1 MIDNKSHIV
10 YFLGIG
16 GIGMSALAR
25 YFNAQGYSV
34 SGYDRTPS
42 PLTKRLED
50 EGIAVHYVDDPSLI
64 PEDIEFVVLT
74 PAIPSNL
81 LELNYLRDKGI
92 RIIKRA
98 EVLGMLS
105 KQHKAIAIAGTHGK
119 TTTTALVTHILMT
132 ANMKLSAFIGG
143 IARNID
149 SNVVIGDNNDDLMV
163 MEADEFDH
171 SFLHLSPFVS
181 IVTSID
187 ADHLDI
193 YGDYQHLVDSFNE
206 FVNKT
211 ADDGLV
217 VYHADLPITTQKKHI
232 TYGLENA
239 DVIAENIRI
248 VNGFT
253 TFDVV
258 VADYGTISSSMRN
271 LSSLRMRLYG
281 NHNVQ
286 NAIAAIIVCTY
297 LGVSEEDIREGLA
310 TFKGVQRR
318 FDIRVRN
325 EKHVY
330 IDDYA
335 HHPAEIKAALLAA
348 RKVFPEK
355 ELTVVFQP
363 HLFTRTRDLMDGF
376 AESLS
381 LADRVILLDI
391 YPARELPIE
400 GVTSAALLEKITAK
414 KKILCKKEELLNTIK
429 GIDPELVMT
438 VGAGDIDRFVPQIER
453 MLGE

>member
-1 MIDNKSHIV
+1 MV

-25 YFNAQGYSV
+25 YFKANGYEV
-34 SGYDRTPS
+34 AGYDRTQS
-42 PLTKRLED
+42 PLTQRLET
-50 EGIAVHYVDDPSLI
+50 EGISVHYVDDPALI
-64 PEDIEFVVLT
+64 PENIEFVVLT
-74 PAIPSNL
+74 PAIPANSK
-81 LELNYLRDKGI
+81 ELNYLRGKSVKI
-92 RIIKRA
+92 VKRA

-105 KQHKAIAIAGTHGK
+105 RQHNSVCIGGTHGK

-132 ANMKLSAFIGG
+132 AGKKLSAFIGG

-149 SNVVIGDNNDDLMV
+149 SNVVIGDNHDECVV

-171 SFLHLSPFVS
+171 SFLQLSPYVS
-181 IVTSID
+181 VVTSID

-193 YGDYQHLVDSFNE
+193 YGDYQHLVESFNE

-211 ADDGLV
+211 SDDGLV
-217 VYHADLPITTQKKHI
+217 IYHENLPIKTDKKHI
-232 TYGLENA
+232 TYGLDNA
-239 DVIAENIRI
+239 DVTAQNICVNQGETCFDLI
-248 VNGFT
+248 VSKEKFGE
-253 TFDVV
+253 DK
-258 VADYGTISSSMRN
+258 N
-271 LSSLRMRLYG
+271 LFYLRDLRELKMSIYG

-286 NAIAAIIVCTY
+286 NALAAIIVCSY
-297 LGVSEEDIREGLA
+297 LGVNEADIRRGLA

-318 FDIRVRN
+318 FDIRVRD
-325 EKHVY
+325 EKHIY

-335 HHPAEIKAALLAA
+335 HHPEEIKAALLAA
-348 RKVFPEK
+348 RKVFSDK

-363 HLFTRTRDLMDGF
+363 HLFTRTRDFMDGF

-400 GVTSAALLEKITAK
+400 GVTSAALLEKITSK
-414 KKILCKKEELLNTIK
+414 NKMLCGKNELLDIIK
-429 GIDPELVMT
+429 GIDPELIMT
-438 VGAGDIDRFVPQIER
+438 VGAGDIDRFVPLIEK
-453 MLGE
+453 MLAQ

>member
-1 MIDNKSHIV
+1 ML

-25 YFNAQGYSV
+25 YFKAKGYEV
-34 SGYDRTPS
+34 AGYDRTPS
-42 PLTKRLED
+42 PLTHRLED
-50 EGIAVHYVDDPSLI
+50 EGISIHYVDDPSLI
-64 PEDIEFVVLT
+64 PENIEFVVLT
-74 PAIPSNL
+74 PAIPSNS
-81 LELNYLRDKGI
+81 LELNYLRDKNI
-92 RIIKRA
+92 KIVKRA

-105 KQHKAIAIAGTHGK
+105 RQHKALAIAGTHGK

-132 ANMKLSAFIGG
+132 ANTKVSAFIGG

-149 SNVVIGDNNDDLMV
+149 SNVVIGNDTDDYVV

-171 SFLHLSPFVS
+171 SFLQLSPYVS

-193 YGDYQHLVDSFNE
+193 YGDYQHVTDSFNE

-217 VYHADLPITTQKKHI
+217 IYHADLPIKTDKKHV
-232 TYGLENA
+232 TYGLANA
-239 DVIAENIRI
+239 DVVAENIKI
-248 VNGFT
+248 VDGMT
-253 TFDVV
+253 VFDTNEMK
-258 VADYGTISSSMRN
+258 DIM
-271 LSSLRMRLYG
+271 MPLYG
-281 NHNVQ
+281 LHNVQ
-286 NAIAAIIVCTY
+286 NALAAIIMCSY
-297 LGVSEEDIREGLA
+297 LGVNEEDIRRGLA

-325 EKHVY
+325 TKHIYV
-330 IDDYA
+330 DDYA
-335 HHPAEIKAALLAA
+335 HHPEEIKAALMAA
-348 RKVFPEK
+348 RNVFADK

-363 HLFTRTRDLMDGF
+363 HLFTRTRDFMDGF

-400 GVTSAALLEKITAK
+400 GVTSAALLEKITSK
-414 KKILCKKEELLNTIK
+414 EKVLSSKEELLNTIK
-429 GIDPELVMT
+429 SIDPELIMT
-438 VGAGDIDRFVPQIER
+438 VGAGDIDRFVPQIEKL
-453 MLGE
+453 LGE

>member
-1 MIDNKSHIV
+1 ML

-25 YFNAQGYSV
+25 YFKAKGYEV
-34 SGYDRTPS
+34 AGYDKTPS
-42 PLTKRLED
+42 PLTRRLEE
-50 EGIAVHYVDDPSLI
+50 EGISIHYVDDPSLI
-64 PEDIEFVVLT
+64 PENIDFVVLT
-74 PAIPSNL
+74 PAIPANS
-81 LELNYLRDKGI
+81 LELNYLKSRGVKI
-92 RIIKRA
+92 LKRA

-105 KQHKAIAIAGTHGK
+105 EQHKALAIAGTHGK

-132 ANMKLSAFIGG
+132 AGKKLSAFIGG

-149 SNVVIGDNNDDLMV
+149 SNVVIGEERDDLVV

-171 SFLHLSPFVS
+171 SFLKLSPYVS

-193 YGDYQHLVDSFNE
+193 YGDYQHLVESFNE

-217 VYHADLPITTQKKHI
+217 IYHSNLPIKTNKKHI

-239 DVIAENIRI
+239 DVIAQHLCVINGETCFDLTVQADRTLEENKILRFLRNLREI
-248 VNGFT
+248 KMSL
-253 TFDVV
+253 
-258 VADYGTISSSMRN
+258 YGT
-271 LSSLRMRLYG
+271 
-281 NHNVQ
+281 HNVQ
-286 NAIAAIIVCTY
+286 NALAAIIMCSY
-297 LGVSEEDIREGLA
+297 IGVPEDAIREGLR

-318 FDIRVRN
+318 FDIRV
-325 EKHVY
+325 KDAHHIYV
-330 IDDYA
+330 DDYA
-335 HHPAEIKAALLAA
+335 HHPEEIKAALTAA
-348 RKVFPEK
+348 RHAYPGK

-363 HLFTRTRDLMDGF
+363 HLFTRTRDFMDGF

-391 YPARELPIE
+391 YPARELPIP
-400 GVTSAALLEKITAK
+400 GVTSAALLEKITTK
-414 KKILCKKEELLNTIK
+414 DKMLCSKEELLNKIK
-429 GIDPELVMT
+429 DINPELIMT
-438 VGAGDIDRFVPQIER
+438 VGAGDIDRFVPQIEK
-453 MLGE
+453 MFENE